1 MTFAAASLAEYLEMQ
16 QDEVVL
22 LCLPLSF
29 DYGLYQLLL
38 TILVGGTLVLE
49 KGFAFPGKVVQLL
62 ESEGV
67 TGLPGVPTLFGVL
80 LGLRGLEAR
89 ELPALRYLSNT
100 GAALSVTTIAGLR
113 ETFPKARIYSMYGL
127 TECKRVSYLPPHLID
142 VKPALRRHRDPRH
155 RGVGRGRRGQR
166 VRPRRGRRADDA
178 RPARHAGLL
187 ERRRGDRQAPPP
199 RPLAVGARAA

>member
-1 MTFAAASLAEYLEMQ
+1 MQ

-38 TILVGGTLVLE
+38 TVLVGGTLVLE
-49 KGFAFPGKVVQLL
+49 KGFAFPGRVVGLL

-80 LGLRGLEAR
+80 LGLRGLGDR

-113 ETFPKARIYSMYGL
+113 ETFPAARIYSMYGL
-127 TECKRVSYLPPHLID
+127 TECKRVSYLPAAPD
-142 VKPALRRHRDPRH
+142 RRQA
-155 RGVGRGRRGQR
+155 GVGRRRR
-166 VRPRRGRRADDA
+166 SRAPRSGSRTATA
-178 RPARHAGLL
+178 TSAPPARSAS
-187 ERRRGDRQAPPP
+187 
-199 RPLAVGARAA
+199 